1 MTKTV
6 KTICALLLSM
16 LFIVGAV
23 MPCYAAAESGKI
35 SILLE
40 DKDKNQ
46 IDDTTVHACRVADMD
61 STGYYPSE
69 NFKNSGISISGI
81 INAPSESTAKD
92 VADYITDNNIESVT
106 AVTKNGKAVFS
117 DLDLGI
123 WLVFCEEDS
132 KYTFNP
138 YFVFLPYASKGKL
151 YYEIISSPK
160 IEDSKPNLINIYVI
174 KKWDDKNNAAKKRPE
189 TVMVELLDGETVISS
204 AVLSELNGWAHT
216 FTDVSKDGN
225 YSVKEKAVEN
235 YTVQYNGDVS
245 NGFIVTNLYNGEK
258 LPQTGQLWW
267 PIIILSIAGIAFV
280 LLGIIELGA
289 RKNEKKNK

>member
-1 MTKTV
+1 MKKTV
-6 KTICALLLSM
+6 KAICVLLLSM
-16 LFIVGAV
+16 MFAVGMV
-23 MPCYAAAESGKI
+23 MPSYAATESGKI

-40 DKDKNQ
+40 DKDNNK
-46 IDDTTVHACRVADMD
+46 IDGVTIHICKIADMN

-69 NFKNSGISISGI
+69 SFGNSGISVSGI
-81 INAPSESTAKD
+81 INAPTESSARSI
-92 VADYITDNNIESVT
+92 VDYITDNNVKST
-106 AVTKNGKAVFS
+106 PAVTENGRATFS

-123 WLVFCEEDS
+123 WLVFCKEDS

-138 YFVFLPYASKGKL
+138 YFVFLPYESGGKL
-151 YYEIISSPK
+151 YYEITSYPK
-160 IEDSKPNLINIYVI
+160 AEDSNTNLINVYVI

-189 TVMVELLDGETVISS
+189 SVTVELIDGEKVVSS
-204 AVLSELNGWAHT
+204 AVLSEENGWAHT

-225 YSVKEKAVEN
+225 YSVKEKKVEN

-245 NGFIVTNLYNGEK
+245 NGFIVTNSYNGEK

-267 PIIILSIAGIAFV
+267 PIAIISIAGMSFV

-289 RKNEKKNK
+289 RKNGRKNK